1 MSRLYLV
8 PFALLFI
15 LYSTAAFAENLAMTQ
30 AEGVYTQ
37 SLKNSAELANK
48 ALPLIGAINS
58 VDNQAAKV
66 GTTAQGYLSAK
77 DFKIYRAK
85 QAELHQLFAMQN
97 TETSLTR
104 DLQTLNKLYEAT
116 LLYHR
121 TRAEYV
127 RRRGTGNGYDSWLSK
142 QKMDAEMKNALELL
156 AKIRQQTERTPI
168 Q

>member
-8 PFALLFI
+8 SIALMFI
-15 LYSTAAFAENLAMTQ
+15 VYSTAASAENLAISQ
-30 AEGVYTQ
+30 AGTVYTQ
-37 SLKNSAELANK
+37 SLKNSVELANK
-48 ALPLIGAINS
+48 ALPLIAAINS
-58 VDNQAAKV
+58 VDNQAAKL
-66 GTTAQGYLSAK
+66 GTTAQNYLSPQE
-77 DFKIYRAK
+77 FKIYRKK

-97 TETSLTR
+97 TETSLTK

-127 RRRGTGNGYDSWLSK
+127 RRRGTGNGYDKWLSS
-142 QKMDAEMKNALELL
+142 QKTDEEMKNALELL
-156 AKIRQQTERTPI
+156 AKIRQQIKRTPI